1 MRKQEYRLIMVLPAY
16 KQAYEQVRTSTSNGS
31 FLSRTGNVL
40 HAFLSPR
47 SDLEVS
53 LVQWQGKAGWDV
65 PALYLDIREE
75 TPVWP

>member
-1 MRKQEYRLIMVLPAY
+1 MGGYAAFERQLI
-16 KQAYEQVRTSTSNGS
+16 KHT
-31 FLSRTGNVL
+31 
-40 HAFLSPR
+40 FLSPH

-53 LVQWQGKAGWDV
+53 LVQWQEKAGWDL

>member
-1 MRKQEYRLIMVLPAY
+1 MVLPAY

-40 HAFLSPR
+40 HAFLSPH

-53 LVQWQGKAGWDV
+53 LVQWQGKAGWDFSE
-65 PALYLDIREE
+65 LYLDIQEGN
-75 TPVWP
+75 PIWA

>member
-1 MRKQEYRLIMVLPAY
+1 MM
-16 KQAYEQVRTSTSNGS
+16 TSYCRHSP

-40 HAFLSPR
+40 HAFLSSR

-65 PALYLDIREE
+65 SELYLDIREE

>member
-1 MRKQEYRLIMVLPAY
+1 MTTSYCRYSPSLPR
-16 KQAYEQVRTSTSNGS
+16 EE
-31 FLSRTGNVL
+31 NVL

-65 PALYLDIREE
+65 PALYWSYVREIPTGLDAANGLLFL
-75 TPVWP
+75 

>member
-1 MRKQEYRLIMVLPAY
+1 MT
-16 KQAYEQVRTSTSNGS
+16 TSYCRHSPY
-31 FLSRTGNVL
+31 LSREENVS

-53 LVQWQGKAGWDV
+53 MVQWQEKAGWDV

-75 TPVWP
+75 TPVRA

>member
-1 MRKQEYRLIMVLPAY
+1 MDLQPMT
-16 KQAYEQVRTSTSNGS
+16 TSYCRHSP

-53 LVQWQGKAGWDV
+53 LVQWQEKAGWDV
-65 PALYLDIREE
+65 PALYLDIRGG
-75 TPVWP
+75 TPVRA

>member
-1 MRKQEYRLIMVLPAY
+1 MVLPVY

-40 HAFLSPR
+40 HAFLSPH

-53 LVQWQGKAGWDV
+53 LVQWQEKAGWDV
-65 PALYLDIREE
+65 SALYLDIREE
-75 TPVWP
+75 TPVRA

>member
-1 MRKQEYRLIMVLPAY
+1 MVLPAY

-40 HAFLSPR
+40 HAFLSPH

-53 LVQWQGKAGWDV
+53 LVQWQEKAGWDV
-65 PALYLDIREE
+65 SALYLDIREE
-75 TPVWP
+75 TPVRA